1 MFFVVGKQLWKKS
14 VKLLRKLS
22 RRWAN
27 AEVVTISLEN
37 YRANSFEPV
46 EEDNLKKSWC
56 KKKMYSERSTTK
68 SSYLL

>member
-1 MFFVVGKQLWKKS
+1 MFFVVGNQLWKKS

-27 AEVVTISLEN
+27 AEIVIISLEK
-37 YRANSFEPV
+37 YPPNSFEPV

-56 KKKMYSERSTTK
+56 KKMYIERNTTK